1 MSNNIK
7 FNFFFLIIIS
17 TIYILLIFQIIKQQ
31 ILYPLCKNYIKI
43 VRTECYKI
51 ISIKLYILYKIIIII
66 LHFYWNSIIN

>member
-51 ISIKLYILYKIIIII
+51 MYFTYNKQIKCNKL
-66 LHFYWNSIIN
+66 